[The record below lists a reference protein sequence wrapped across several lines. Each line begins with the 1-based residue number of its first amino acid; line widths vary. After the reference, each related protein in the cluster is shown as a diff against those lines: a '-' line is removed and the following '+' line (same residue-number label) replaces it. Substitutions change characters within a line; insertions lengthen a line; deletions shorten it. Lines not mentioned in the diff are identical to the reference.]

1 MGRESRERGSR
12 SPTRGSLN
20 QILAGGV
27 FLSTPPLLSKEVIM
41 PREVV
46 KIKSDNPSHNGY
58 YTQWKDQM
66 KPGDEIYNPGAPVK
80 PKQKKKVKL

>member
-1 MGRESRERGSR
+1 
-12 SPTRGSLN
+12 
-20 QILAGGV
+20 
-27 FLSTPPLLSKEVIM
+27 M

-58 YTQWKDQM
+58 YTQWKDEM
-66 KPGDEIYNPGAPVK
+66 KPGDEIYSPGAPVK